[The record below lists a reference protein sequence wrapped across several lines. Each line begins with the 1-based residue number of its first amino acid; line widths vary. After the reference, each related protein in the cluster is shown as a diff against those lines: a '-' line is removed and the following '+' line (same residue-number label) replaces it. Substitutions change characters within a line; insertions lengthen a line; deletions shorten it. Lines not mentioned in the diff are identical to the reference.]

1 MRRIRVSIAGL
12 LVGIALL
19 GVSLAALLHPS
30 PLWGSVFYSLTLGTL
45 TIFLLAAIFKRGP
58 SQAFWIGFCSCGW
71 AYFLAIFG
79 PDPIAQLG
87 PNLVTTAILDIS
99 YPFTIPREEV
109 GASRIS
115 APPYPTSLRTST
127 ARTARGGGTIILAG
141 AFGGNPPAT
150 FPTPWEVWTKPDR
163 MTSFN
168 NSTSPKMYRRIGHS
182 IFCLL
187 FASLGGFMA
196 RRFHEGRAT
205 IGTET
210 SRGSPG

>member
-12 LVGIALL
+12 LIGIALL

-30 PLWGSVFYSLTLGTL
+30 PLWGSVFYSMALGTL

-71 AYFLAIFG
+71 AYFLANFG
-79 PDPIAQLG
+79 PDPIGQVG
-87 PNLVTTAILDIS
+87 PNLITTAILDIS

-109 GASRIS
+109 GTSRNP
-115 APPYPTSLRTST
+115 APPSLNSLETRT
-127 ARTARGGGTIILAG
+127 ARTSRGGGKVILAG
-141 AFGGNPPAT
+141 AFGGNVPAT
-150 FPTPWEVWTKPDR
+150 FPSPWEVWTKPDR

-187 FASLGGFMA
+187 FAFLGGFMA
-196 RRFHEGRAT
+196 QRFHESRGA
-205 IGTET
+205 IGTE
-210 SRGSPG
+210 SNRGSPG